1 MTLSTAVVPLL
12 ALVMAAPVP
21 AQTAAPDRLALP
33 NLADLPLAENRQ
45 RCRERIAMVRDD
57 RGLPPLPELDRDPEP
72 DRDRTGPE
80 PLLIAAVDR
89 QIDGCPVLVMYRDHD
104 DIREVPQPDDR
115 RAGLIPAG

>member
-1 MTLSTAVVPLL
+1 MTIATAVAPLL

-21 AQTAAPDRLALP
+21 AQTAAPDSLALP
-33 NLADLPLAENRQ
+33 NLADRPLAENRQ

-57 RGLPPLPELDRDPEP
+57 RGLPPLPELDRD
-72 DRDRTGPE
+72 RDRTGPE

-89 QIDGCPVLVMYRDHD
+89 QIDGCPVLVMYRDHG

-115 RAGLIPAG
+115 RAGLMPAG

>member
-1 MTLSTAVVPLL
+1 MAISTAVVPLL

-21 AQTAAPDRLALP
+21 AQTATPDSLALP
-33 NLADLPLAENRQ
+33 NLADRPLAENRQ

-57 RGLPPLPELDRDPEP
+57 RGLPPLPELDPDR